1 MATSMSANVFFW
13 IIPGQRRMVKALKAG
28 QAPNPLDGKRGKQ
41 RSVHN
46 TYFTLP
52 VLLLMLSNHYS
63 FTYNNPNAWI
73 IMVLFIFAGALIR
86 QYFVLM
92 HAGIK
97 KPAYPAA
104 GVVLLLIVG
113 YLAAPA
119 NLKGEVASAPAAG
132 EAAETIT
139 VARVQEIM
147 DARCVQCHAV
157 KPNADFGFTA
167 APAGMLLD
175 TIDNT
180 VLHAEQVKTV
190 VHSKYM
196 PLGNMTQM
204 TDEERAAIAAWSG
217 TRD

>member
-1 MATSMSANVFFW
+1 
-13 IIPGQRRMVKALKAG
+13 
-28 QAPNPLDGKRGKQ
+28 
-41 RSVHN
+41 
-46 TYFTLP
+46 
-52 VLLLMLSNHYS
+52 
-63 FTYNNPNAWI
+63 
-73 IMVLFIFAGALIR
+73 MVLFIFAGALIR

-119 NLKGEVASAPAAG
+119 SLKGEVASAPEAASG
-132 EAAETIT
+132 AETIS

-147 DARCVQCHAV
+147 DARCVQCHAA